1 MGTDASV
8 MLDRRAV
15 SEAVAPISGGS
26 ERTAEGIVV
35 ELLPSALVRV
45 RMEGEHQLLAH
56 LPSSQRANFVRLRV
70 GDRVRV
76 AVSAQDRTRGR
87 VLALLTKGQVL

>member
-1 MGTDASV
+1 MMVDQEMVDEPVTPEGFD
-8 MLDRRAV
+8 
-15 SEAVAPISGGS
+15 

-45 RMEGEHQLLAH
+45 RMEGEHRLLAH

-87 VLALLTKGQVL
+87 VLALLAKGQVL